1 MCVLISWTLGGATC
15 VPGTVFGTYAL
26 SLCMNTIAK
35 LMIEVR
41 VRVIVGVCYLRN
53 TAVPAKKLTNSYNMQ
68 SRYVRVDYNSCF
80 CLFKVQV
87 SHHTLTKHNRKS
99 GVIKH

>member
-15 VPGTVFGTYAL
+15 VPGTVFGTYGL

-41 VRVIVGVCYLRN
+41 VRVIVV
-53 TAVPAKKLTNSYNMQ
+53 
-68 SRYVRVDYNSCF
+68 YVISETQLYQQKSSQIATICRVDTS
-80 CLFKVQV
+80 V
-87 SHHTLTKHNRKS
+87 
-99 GVIKH
+99 